1 MLRTGCLFGGLQ
13 TRRRLLANDK
23 KPYNRMK
30 DLEYMLRKDLLYG
43 KDFVR
48 AHDTLHLRLPSA
60 VFTES

>member
-1 MLRTGCLFGGLQ
+1 M
-13 TRRRLLANDK
+13 
-23 KPYNRMK
+23 KPYIRMK